1 MKIKWNR
8 WSRKVHYWGSLIIA
22 LPILI
27 VIVTGLILQVKKEFV
42 WVQPATMKG
51 QADIPA
57 VEFEEI
63 LAVAQSVPIAE
74 INGWEDVDRLDVRPG
89 KGVVKI
95 RSNNKWEIQSDLETS
110 EVLQVAFR
118 RSDTIES
125 IHDGSFFHENAKLWL
140 FLPASIILLILWITG
155 IYMFILPY
163 RVKLKR
169 RLKKKKFVPRVSAG
183 AAD

>member
-8 WSRKVHYWGSLIIA
+8 WSRKVHYWGALIIA
-22 LPILI
+22 LPVLI
-27 VIVTGLILQVKKEFV
+27 VIVTGLILQVKKEFT

-51 QADIPA
+51 QGDIPT
-57 VEFEEI
+57 VQFEEI

-95 RSNNKWEIQSDLETS
+95 RSNNKWEIQSDLQTS

-118 RSDTIES
+118 RSDTIEA

-140 FLPASIILLILWITG
+140 FLPSAVILLILWITG

-163 RVKLKR
+163 RVKLNR
-169 RLKKKKFVPRVSAG
+169 RMKKQKFVPRTSGV